1 MSIEELIYGLAL
13 NSWIFIVYFY
23 LNWKD
28 NQKEDQ

>member
-1 MSIEELIYGLAL
+1 MNIEELIYGLAL
-13 NSWIFIVYFY
+13 NSWIFIAYFY